1 MPEKTKQVIL
11 NIDAGQEDD
20 PEEIER
26 FTQQLREELTEL
38 EVEGVDLVRA
48 GETPAKAK
56 VGDPITWGTLL
67 LTLAVS
73 GGVITTMINVL
84 QSWLTRQ
91 ERRSISLEIDGD
103 KLEIKGI
110 SSKEQQR
117 LINEWRSRH
126 TKGEVGND

>member
-26 FTQQLREELTEL
+26 FTQQLREDLTEL
-38 EVEGVDLVRA
+38 DVEAVDLVRA

-56 VGDPITWGTLL
+56 VGDPIIWGTLL
-67 LTLAVS
+67 LTLAAS
-73 GGVITTMINVL
+73 GGVITTVINVL

>member
-11 NIDAGQEDD
+11 NIDTGQEDD

-38 EVEGVDLVRA
+38 DVEAVDLVRA

-67 LTLAVS
+67 LTLAAS
-73 GGVITTMINVL
+73 GGVITTVINVL

-126 TKGEVGND
+126 AKGEVGND

>member
-26 FTQQLREELTEL
+26 FTQQLREELTGL

-67 LTLAVS
+67 LTLAAS
-73 GGVITTMINVL
+73 GGVITTVINVL

>member
-1 MPEKTKQVIL
+1 MSEKTKQVIL

-67 LTLAVS
+67 LTLAAS
-73 GGVITTMINVL
+73 GGVITTIINVL

-126 TKGEVGND
+126 AKGEGGND

>member
-38 EVEGVDLVRA
+38 DVEAVDLVRA

-67 LTLAVS
+67 LTLAAS
-73 GGVITTMINVL
+73 GGVITTVINVL

>member
-38 EVEGVDLVRA
+38 DVEAVDLVRA

-56 VGDPITWGTLL
+56 VGDPITWGMLL
-67 LTLAVS
+67 LTLAAS
-73 GGVITTMINVL
+73 GGVITTVINVL

-126 TKGEVGND
+126 AKGEVGND

>member
-38 EVEGVDLVRA
+38 DVEAVDLVRA

-56 VGDPITWGTLL
+56 VGDPITWGMLL
-67 LTLAVS
+67 LTLAAS
-73 GGVITTMINVL
+73 GGVITTVINVL

-103 KLEIKGI
+103 KVEIKGI

-117 LINEWRSRH
+117 LINEWHSRH
-126 TKGEVGND
+126 AKGEVGND

>member
-26 FTQQLREELTEL
+26 FTQQLREDLTEL
-38 EVEGVDLVRA
+38 DVEAVDLVRA

-67 LTLAVS
+67 LTLAAS
-73 GGVITTMINVL
+73 GGVITTVINVL

>member
-11 NIDAGQEDD
+11 NIDEGQEDD

-38 EVEGVDLVRA
+38 DVEAVDLVRA

-67 LTLAVS
+67 LTLAAS
-73 GGVITTMINVL
+73 GGVITTVINVL

-126 TKGEVGND
+126 AKGEVGND

>member
-26 FTQQLREELTEL
+26 FTQQLREDLTEL
-38 EVEGVDLVRA
+38 DVEAVDLVRA

-56 VGDPITWGTLL
+56 VGDPIIWGTLL
-67 LTLAVS
+67 LTLAAS
-73 GGVITTMINVL
+73 GGVITTVINVL

-117 LINEWRSRH
+117 LINEWRRRH
-126 TKGEVGND
+126 AKGEVGND

>member
-38 EVEGVDLVRA
+38 DVEAVDLVRA

-73 GGVITTMINVL
+73 GGVITTVINVL

-126 TKGEVGND
+126 AKGEVGND